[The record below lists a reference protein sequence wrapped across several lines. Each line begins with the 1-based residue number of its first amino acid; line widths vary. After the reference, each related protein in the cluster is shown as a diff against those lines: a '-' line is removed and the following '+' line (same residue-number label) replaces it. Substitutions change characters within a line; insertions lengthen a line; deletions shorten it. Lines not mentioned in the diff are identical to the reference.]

1 MGEQSARAESS
12 GEPEARV
19 QEAWDRAGIKHR
31 VLRKRTSAGRC
42 SVLRASA
49 PWILGPDGEQSRTVE
64 KKRNSSVRRTSRESL
79 GRGWGRAPGRAES
92 GEERDVAA
100 AMESGRCL
108 VRLKEA
114 ARWFWLP
121 RLLLPSA
128 PPEEAP
134 DGGEQVA
141 EGRGHGVVERP
152 ELFQLK
158 CLSPALEARPHL
170 NGNNPSIPWI

>member
-1 MGEQSARAESS
+1 M
-12 GEPEARV
+12 
-19 QEAWDRAGIKHR
+19 
-31 VLRKRTSAGRC
+31 
-42 SVLRASA
+42 
-49 PWILGPDGEQSRTVE
+49 
-64 KKRNSSVRRTSRESL
+64 KRNLSARRTSRESL

-141 EGRGHGVVERP
+141 EGRGHGSREEQRRGPVEERSSWGRRHQRWAP
-152 ELFQLK
+152 SSIDAGRAERTGRKTQGGRRSGTTMAGKGFERSS
-158 CLSPALEARPHL
+158 CAGARKEISTSE
-170 NGNNPSIPWI
+170 GKKNPTTVRRG